1 MSAKLI
7 LLACCLAPLGW
18 PQAQHATPYSIGTP
32 TLQDLWVDPA
42 TGNDANSG
50 STRAQALR
58 TVTAA
63 WNRIPIRRTL
73 DTTGY
78 RIRLAPGVYAANLV
92 PVYWESRWG
101 TFQYPI
107 LIEAA
112 DGPGTVTL
120 PPLNFFDC
128 RYLYLIGLR
137 STAGGGDVVHCE
149 QCEHVLLRNV
159 EIIGTGDPANYTSP
173 QETLKINQSR
183 YIYLENLDVSGA
195 FDNAIDFVAVQYGH
209 VIGSRI
215 HRALDWCIY
224 TKGGS
229 ANILVEGNEIYDC
242 GTGGFTAGQGTG
254 FEFMTA
260 PWLQY
265 EAYNIRFIN
274 NVIHDTAGA
283 AFGVNGGYNIL
294 LAYNTAT
301 RAGTRSH
308 GLEFVYGGRSCD
320 GNATACTAHRNAG
333 GWGPATP
340 GDAYRIPNRNVYVY
354 NNLFFNPSG
363 IESRWQHFDI
373 AGSTTPE
380 PGSNVPSPLRAD
392 NNLLLRGN
400 WIWNGP
406 ASLPLGVDGAL
417 ATDILSANS
426 INQSAPALDAAFKL
440 TLAGPAPVAIPNFP
454 GGDQPPGIPAGDT
467 ANAVLLDRDG
477 RSRAANAVGAYAVSS
492 SAPQRRLTLTS
503 SPAAGGTIV
512 ASPASPNG
520 LYDSGTVVQLMA
532 QPAASYT
539 FSGWSGAL
547 SGTTNPQ
554 SITLNSDLTV
564 GASFIAA
571 APTYALSGRIAREGT
586 GMPGILVT
594 LAGASASAAAFTDA
608 NGNYRFPNLAP
619 NAAYTVTPTPGAYSF
634 TPPAATVANL
644 QADTTANFTAV
655 QGRGLR
661 FVPLPPCR
669 VLETRAEYNF
679 AGRTGAFGPPALN
692 ASETRIVP
700 VRDSN
705 LCPVPAAAKAY
716 VLNVTAIPRA
726 AGLGFATLWP
736 AGTPRPDV
744 WTIRSPDGQIVA
756 NSAIVQAGASGAI
769 AAYASDTTDLLLD
782 ISGYYTESDTVP
794 NYTFYPVTPCR
805 LVDTRAAYRAQPG
818 PFGPPAL
825 TASQTRTFRFPD
837 SPYCSVPAAV
847 AYSVTLTVVPPAPL
861 AFLTAWPGGAP
872 QPAVSTINSFAGRVL
887 ANNVIL
893 PASANGAVDTS
904 AFNATDLLIDVNGYY
919 APDDGRTGLSYVP
932 VPQCR
937 VNDSR
942 AAGGAYGNESTRSI
956 SFTNVAGCVPV
967 PSGAGAYALAITAI
981 PNGNPL
987 PFLTAH
993 PSGQPRPAASFLNA
1007 FEGQTVTNAVVVPAG
1022 TGAAIDIYAYRA
1034 THVVV
1039 DLSGYFH
1046 R

>member
-1 MSAKLI
+1 MPAKLI
-7 LLACCLAPLGW
+7 LLALCLVSAAW
-18 PQAQHATPYSIGTP
+18 PQAQHATPYDMGTP
-32 TLQDLWVDPA
+32 ALQDLWVDPA

-50 STRAQALR
+50 NSRAQALR

-63 WNRIPIRRTL
+63 WNRIPIRQTL
-73 DTTGY
+73 NATGY
-78 RIRLAPGVYAANLV
+78 RIRLAPGIYAPNLV
-92 PVYWESRWG
+92 PNYWESRWG
-101 TFQYPI
+101 TFLYPI

-149 QCEHVLLRNV
+149 QCDHFLLRHV
-159 EIIGTGDPANYTSP
+159 EIIGTGNPATYTSP
-173 QETLKINQSR
+173 QETLKINQSK
-183 YIYLENLDVSGA
+183 YVFLANVDVSGA
-195 FDNAIDFVAVQYGH
+195 YDNAIDFVAVQHGH
-209 VIGSRI
+209 VISSRI
-215 HRALDWCIY
+215 HRAQDWCIY

-242 GTGGFTAGQGTG
+242 GTGGFVTGQGTG

-260 PWLQY
+260 PWLHY

-274 NVIHDTAGA
+274 NIIHDTAGA

-294 LAYNTAT
+294 MAYNTAT
-301 RAGTRSH
+301 RVGTRSH
-308 GLEFVYGGRSCD
+308 GLEFVYGLRSCD
-320 GNATACTAHRNAG
+320 GDAATCTAHQNAG

-340 GDAYRIPNRNVYVY
+340 GADFRIPNRNVYVY
-354 NNLFFNPSG
+354 NNLLFNPSG
-363 IESRWQHFDI
+363 IESRWQHLAI
-373 AGSTTPE
+373 ASSATPE
-380 PGSNVPSPLRAD
+380 AGSNVPSPLRAD

-426 INQSAPALDAAFKL
+426 INQTAPALDGVYKL
-440 TLAGPAPVAIPNFP
+440 TLSGPAPVAIPNFP
-454 GGDQPPGIPAGDT
+454 GGDQPAGTPSGDT

-477 RSRAANAVGAYAVSS
+477 RSRATNAVGAYAVAPSV
-492 SAPQRRLTLTS
+492 PQRRLTLTS
-503 SPAAGGTIV
+503 SPAAGGNIV
-512 ASPASPNG
+512 ASPASPDG
-520 LYDSGTVVQLMA
+520 LYDSGTVVQLTA
-532 QPAASYT
+532 QPAAGYT
-539 FSGWSGAL
+539 FSGWTGAL
-547 SGTTNPQ
+547 SGTANPQ
-554 SITLNSDLTV
+554 SVTVNSDLTM
-564 GASFIAA
+564 GAAFTVAT
-571 APTYALSGRIAREGT
+571 PTYSLSGRIARDGI
-586 GMPGILVT
+586 GLPGVLVT
-594 LAGASASAAAFTDA
+594 LAGGANAAAFTDA
-608 NGNYRFPNLAP
+608 NGNYTFPNLAP
-619 NAAYTVTPTPGAYSF
+619 NAAYTVTPAPGAYTF
-634 TPPAATVANL
+634 TPPSATIANL
-644 QADTTANFTAV
+644 PADTSANFTAIE
-655 QGRGLR
+655 GRGLR

-669 VLETRAEYNF
+669 ILETRAEYNF
-679 AGRTGAFGPPALN
+679 AGRTGVFGPPAFN
-692 ASETRIVP
+692 PGETRIVP
-700 VRDSN
+700 IRDSN

-716 VLNVTAIPRA
+716 VVNVTAIPRA

-744 WTIRSPDGQIVA
+744 WTIRSPDGQVVA

-769 AAYASDTTDLLLD
+769 AAYVSDTTDLLLD
-782 ISGYYTESDTVP
+782 ISGYYTDSDAVP

-805 LVDTRAAYRAQPG
+805 LVDTRAAYRPEAG
-818 PFGPPAL
+818 PFGPPSL
-825 TASQTRTFRFPD
+825 LASQTRSFRFPD
-837 SPYCSVPAAV
+837 SPYCNVPAAV

-861 AFLTAWPGGAP
+861 AFLTAWPAATP
-872 QPAVSTINSFAGRVL
+872 QPPVSTINSFAGRVL

-893 PASANGAVDTS
+893 PASPNGAVDIS

-942 AAGGAYGNESTRSI
+942 SSGGAYPNESTRTV
-956 SFTNVAGCVPV
+956 SFTNVAGCVPI
-967 PSGAGAYALAITAI
+967 PSASGAYALAITAI

-987 PFLTAH
+987 PFLTAF
-993 PSGQPRPAASFLNA
+993 PTGQPRPAASFLNA
-1007 FEGQTVTNAVVVPAG
+1007 FEGQNVTNAVVVPAG
-1022 TGAAIDIYAYRA
+1022 TGGAIAIYAYRS